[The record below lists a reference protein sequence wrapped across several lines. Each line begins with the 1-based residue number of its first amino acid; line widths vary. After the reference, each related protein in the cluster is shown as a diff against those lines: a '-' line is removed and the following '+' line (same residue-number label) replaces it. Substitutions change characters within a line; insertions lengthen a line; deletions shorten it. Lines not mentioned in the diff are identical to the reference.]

1 MSRKGVGRGRRYT
14 VRVNRDG
21 SQQYKRRGCGD
32 SIIMG
37 LVLIVGLTYGIAQ
50 LIGSIMM

>member
-21 SQQYKRRGCGD
+21 SQQYARRGCLLLLVATLG
-32 SIIMG
+32 G
-37 LVLIVGLTYGIAQ
+37 LWALAEGALAVW
-50 LIGSIMM
+50 S

>member
-21 SQQYKRRGCGD
+21 SQQYARRGCLLLVATLG
-32 SIIMG
+32 G
-37 LVLIVGLTYGIAQ
+37 LWALTEGAMVIW
-50 LIGSIMM
+50 S